1 MLECQ
6 DLATFYGAAQILFD
20 LSLQV
25 EAGRSVCLVGRNGV
39 GKSTCLRTIMGL
51 TPARSGHVR
60 YGGRDMTGLP
70 AFRVAQAGIGYV
82 PEDRRV
88 FADLT
93 VEDNL
98 LIAQRPGPGINWN
111 LSRSYEMFPALHE
124 FRHRES
130 GYLSGGQ
137 QQMLAIARSLMGCPS
152 LLLLDEP
159 TEGLAPVMV
168 RALEAA
174 ILGLKREGLTMLLA
188 AQDMQFATAVA
199 DDLYLISRGS
209 VVYAGTVAEAR
220 RDAETL
226 RVHLAI

>member
-20 LSLQV
+20 LSLRV

-51 TPARSGHVR
+51 TPARSGQIR
-60 YGGRDMTGLP
+60 YGGRDMAGLP
-70 AFRVAQAGIGYV
+70 PFRVAQAGVGYV

-98 LIAQRPGPGINWN
+98 LIAQRAGPGIPWT
-111 LSRSYEMFPALHE
+111 LARSYALFPALYE
-124 FRHRES
+124 FRDRES

-159 TEGLAPVMV
+159 TEGLAPVTV

-174 ILGLKREGLTMLLA
+174 ILALKQEGLTMLLA

-199 DDLYLISRGS
+199 DDLYLINRGS
-209 VVYAGTVAEAR
+209 VVYQGTVAEAR
-220 RDAETL
+220 RDAATL
-226 RVHLAI
+226 RTYLAV